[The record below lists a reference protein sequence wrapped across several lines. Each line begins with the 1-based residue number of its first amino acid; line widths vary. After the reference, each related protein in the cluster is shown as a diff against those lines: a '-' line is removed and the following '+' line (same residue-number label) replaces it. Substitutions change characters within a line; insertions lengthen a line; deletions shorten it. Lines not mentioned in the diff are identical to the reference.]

1 MESRGAI
8 GTPKRNGLGRQ
19 TKKGPLPRRRRT
31 GKTVA
36 TALLLPPDGGKTPHG
51 ILRRSLE
58 AAAERCAAY
67 IESSVFPAE
76 LQRYEEVPGSA
87 KRRSYLPLHI
97 YLSFEITA
105 AGSRAG
111 EAGDIGTGLS
121 SCLGEML
128 FYRGEQLTDYRVFSL
143 TADEKA
149 QIFLPPGELLKQIS
163 KKERRAAEKSVPF
176 DRIYLREDTLIGCRI
191 ARERL
196 PLRCRRRDV
205 REKLLERQ
213 TLGRIRN
220 YRSLSPDRPL
230 EKKKK
235 QREAKSR
242 KAKKAKK
249 KQKPLDKRE
258 FL

>member
-8 GTPKRNGLGRQ
+8 GNAEKERAWETNEKRALAA
-19 TKKGPLPRRRRT
+19 KAKD

-205 REKLLERQ
+205 REKLLERRRW
-213 TLGRIRN
+213 GG
-220 YRSLSPDRPL
+220 
-230 EKKKK
+230 
-235 QREAKSR
+235 
-242 KAKKAKK
+242 
-249 KQKPLDKRE
+249 
-258 FL
+258 

>member
-1 MESRGAI
+1 MESSGAI
-8 GTPKRNGLGRQ
+8 GNAEKERAWETNEKRTLAA
-19 TKKGPLPRRRRT
+19 KAKD

-36 TALLLPPDGGKTPHG
+36 TALLLPPDGRKAPYG
-51 ILRRSLE
+51 ILRRALE
-58 AAAERCAAY
+58 AAAARCAAY

-76 LQRYEEVPGSA
+76 LQRYEEVPGNA

-105 AGSRAG
+105 A
-111 EAGDIGTGLS
+111 DIGMGLS

-143 TADEKA
+143 TTDERA
-149 QIFLPPGELLKQIS
+149 EIFLPPDELLKQIS
-163 KKERRAAEKSVPF
+163 QKERRAAKKSAPF
-176 DRIYLREDTLIGCRI
+176 DRIYLREDTLVGCRI

-213 TLGRIRN
+213 TLGRIKIIR
-220 YRSLSPDRPL
+220 
-230 EKKKK
+230 
-235 QREAKSR
+235 
-242 KAKKAKK
+242 
-249 KQKPLDKRE
+249 
-258 FL
+258 